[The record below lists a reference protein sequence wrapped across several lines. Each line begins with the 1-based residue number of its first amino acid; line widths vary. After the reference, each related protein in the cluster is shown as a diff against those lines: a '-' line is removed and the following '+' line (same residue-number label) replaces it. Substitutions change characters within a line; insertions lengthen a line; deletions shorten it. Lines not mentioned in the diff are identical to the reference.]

1 MKKKDK
7 KTRNYVVI
15 KMIERNQ
22 GAGLHQDKKKEFK
35 RKACRKKI
43 NYKDYI

>member
-22 GAGLHQDKKKEFK
+22 SAGLHQDKKKEIS
-35 RKACRKKI
+35 RKSCRNKI
-43 NYKDYI
+43 NSEDCN

>member
-22 GAGLHQDKKKEFK
+22 SAGLHQDKRKESK
-35 RKACRKKI
+35 RKTCRKKI